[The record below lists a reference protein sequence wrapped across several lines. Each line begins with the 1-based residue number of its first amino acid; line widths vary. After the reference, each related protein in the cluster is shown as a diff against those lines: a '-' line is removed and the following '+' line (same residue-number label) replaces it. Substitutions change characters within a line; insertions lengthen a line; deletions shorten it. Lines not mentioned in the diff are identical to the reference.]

1 MNTSQPGSRAR
12 CALTDRAANTS
23 AVGSEFK
30 LFARSIAEAIIFVG
44 RKPRSRRAQR
54 KAGQY
59 EARD

>member
-1 MNTSQPGSRAR
+1 MNTSEPGSRAR
-12 CALTDRAANTS
+12 CALTDRAANAS

-30 LFARSIAEAIIFVG
+30 LFARSIAEAIFVG